1 MSSQSSKP
9 SQINSQPAHTADNE
23 RAQERWKTRPS
34 TEVTSDQGENAK
46 RAAERQQEENAPRS
60 SKPKRDDR

>member
-9 SQINSQPAHTADNE
+9 SQINSQPAHTADE
-23 RAQERWKTRPS
+23 DRVQERWKTRPS

-46 RAAERQQEENAPRS
+46 KAAERQQEENAPRS
-60 SKPKRDDR
+60 GKPKRDDR